1 MFGGTGERNGFMQFE
16 FSTLME
22 NVHCHIRSFGSD
34 VVPQEKVNQRP
45 HKHYFIEFHY
55 VYAGEVT
62 VILPREGREIR
73 LLPGQILLLP
83 KDSYHG
89 VTTEEKTVER
99 MCFNFSAEC
108 GNVKNSPFVRMYQSI
123 DQAMVF
129 EDEEIKQLLRQC
141 RQLTKGGNGLF
152 TEAQQGLLL
161 LSVVM
166 RLLSRISEEGVLRL
180 PDEDHLLRQ
189 RWIIE
194 DHIEQKFTDNSGL
207 EGLAKTLFLS
217 QRQTR
222 KLVRKFLGE
231 DYKSIIVRRRM
242 ELAEIYLTNPEKTLE
257 EIAWQ
262 VGYSSYSGFQLCFK
276 RYFGMTPSEKRRQLL
291 EK

>member
-1 MFGGTGERNGFMQFE
+1 MQFE

-22 NVHCHIRSFGSD
+22 NINCHIRAFGSD

-62 VILPREGREIR
+62 VTLPREGREIR

-99 MCFNFSAEC
+99 MCFNFSAESDKS
-108 GNVKNSPFVRMYQSI
+108 KNSPFARMYQSI
-123 DQAMVF
+123 DRAMVF
-129 EDEEIKQLLRQC
+129 EDEEIRQLLRQC
-141 RQLTKGGNGLF
+141 RQLQKSGSGLF

-161 LSVVM
+161 LSVVL
-166 RLLSRISEEGVLRL
+166 RLFARISENGVLRL
-180 PDEDHLLRQ
+180 PEEDPALRQ

-194 DHIEQKFTDNSGL
+194 DHIEQHFADSTGL

-217 QRQTR
+217 ERQTR
-222 KLVRKFLGE
+222 KLVQKFLGE
-231 DYKSIIVRRRM
+231 DYKTIIVRRRM
-242 ELAEIYLTNPEKTLE
+242 ELAEIYLANPEKSLE

-262 VGYSSYSGFQLCFK
+262 VGYRSYSGFQLCFK
-276 RYFGMTPSEKRRQLL
+276 RYFGVTPSEKRKERL